1 MLVIPHFLIDTDFL
15 PHKPISAVTFT
26 TQGALRKSAL
36 RHANERLVLNAI
48 REDPQ
53 LSRVEISRITGL
65 SPSSVT
71 FIVQRLAKSKL
82 IREHRMEGAPQVG
95 RPPTSLK
102 LAQGARLAIGVE
114 ITPSN
119 SRVALADWTGQILEI
134 RDIPWRSDPD
144 EMLRTVHG
152 VVRSLLTSKP
162 SSRFL
167 GVGVSV
173 PGTWD
178 PSTGTLVSA
187 VNLGW
192 QDVAVE
198 SLLAKGFDVP
208 VYFDNNAN
216 LSAVGERWFRSRG
229 GKILDNFVFVTLSG
243 GIGTG
248 ILVGGHVLHGAFG
261 RAGEFGHMTMHS
273 DGYRCLCGN
282 RGCWEEYASDRAL
295 CRVFRAASSAE
306 RELSAAEIAELAV
319 KGDPAALM
327 AVRAVSQELALGF
340 GNLIIGLNP
349 EAIIVDTWAA
359 AAWEIVE
366 KEVWATLRERVPAA
380 WLEGIRIR
388 PSTHAENAALLG
400 AVALVLAR
408 FFQSFDQS
416 GREPAANRVQIR

>member
-1 MLVIPHFLIDTDFL
+1 MA
-15 PHKPISAVTFT
+15 HKPVSAVTFT

-36 RHANERLVLNAI
+36 RQANERLVLNAI

-71 FIVQRLAKSKL
+71 FIVQRLTKAKL
-82 IREHRMEGAPQVG
+82 IREYRNDSVPQVG
-95 RPPTSLK
+95 RPPTSLR
-102 LAQGARLAIGVE
+102 LAPGARLAVGVE
-114 ITPSN
+114 IANSK
-119 SRVALADWTGQILEI
+119 SRVALADWTGQILEVH
-134 RDIPWRSDPD
+134 DVPWQSDPD
-144 EMLRTVHG
+144 EMLRTVHSVIRG
-152 VVRSLLTSKP
+152 LLASKP
-162 SSRFL
+162 SARFL

-178 PSTGTLVSA
+178 KSTGTLVSA

-229 GKILDNFVFVTLSG
+229 GKILENFVFVTLSG

-248 ILVGGHVLHGAFG
+248 ILIGGHVLHGAFG

-273 DGYRCLCGN
+273 AGSRCPCGN

-295 CRVFRAASSAE
+295 SRSYRTAASVDRDVPAT
-306 RELSAAEIAELAV
+306 EIAELAIRGEEAAV
-319 KGDPAALM
+319 KAI
-327 AVRAVSQELALGF
+327 REVSQQLALGLA
-340 GNLIIGLNP
+340 NLIIGLNP
-349 EAIIVDTWAA
+349 EAIVVDTWAA
-359 AAWEIVE
+359 VAWELVE

-380 WLEGIRIR
+380 WLDGVRIR
-388 PSTHAENAALLG
+388 PSTHAENASLLG

-408 FFQSFDQS
+408 FFQSFEQPSRDPQ
-416 GREPAANRVQIR
+416 ANRVQIRG